1 MRTRFSLRPA
11 LAAALLLVPALA
23 PAQVKPRPTPAAPPI
38 AHTGGLPMGVITG
51 TPDYTVTMSPASG
64 WPTQFTVT
72 NEGADSTAATLLKV
86 TATFVP
92 REAINCGSLPTTTG
106 NPVQDV
112 FNSLNNFFE
121 CGGEAAAF
129 ADETCGQA
137 FPEIVEPIAP
147 LKNGESKSVSRPSKA
162 ASLTKNVG
170 LIKRKPANQQRGTH
184 VKEVGVVLVCAW
196 DVTVTADAGSD
207 VQEAS
212 ESNNAVTRR
221 VYREV
226 KLQ

>member
-1 MRTRFSLRPA
+1 MRTHFSLRSA

-23 PAQVKPRPTPAAPPI
+23 LAQAKPRPTSAAPPI

-51 TPDYTVTMSPASG
+51 KPDYTVTMSPASG

-92 REAINCGSLPTTTG
+92 REPANCGSLPTNTG
-106 NPVQDV
+106 NMVKDFV
-112 FNSLNNFFE
+112 NSLNNFFE
-121 CGGEAAAF
+121 CGNEAAWYE
-129 ADETCGQA
+129 ETCGQA

-147 LKNGESKSVSRPSKA
+147 LRNGESKSVSRPSKA
-162 ASLTKNVG
+162 ASLAKNVG
-170 LIKRKPANQQRGTH
+170 LIKPKPASQQRGTH
-184 VKEVGVVLVCAW
+184 IKEVGVVLVCAW
-196 DVTVTADAGSD
+196 DVTATADAGSD

-212 ESNNAVTRR
+212 EGNNAVTRR